1 MKKPAMRSNNFTDA
15 LATEMAFAVLTKTGR
30 IQVLIKPTAKQLR
43 KRGKR
48 GWQLFGVVDDQS
60 DARKILDDTLRRAIL
75 EVEGADRAPDQ
86 KKKKRKQ
93 EGAGK

>member
-1 MKKPAMRSNNFTDA
+1 MRKPAMRGNNFADA

-60 DARKILDDTLRRAIL
+60 DARKTLDNTLRRAIV
-75 EVEGADRAPDQ
+75 EVEGADQASDR